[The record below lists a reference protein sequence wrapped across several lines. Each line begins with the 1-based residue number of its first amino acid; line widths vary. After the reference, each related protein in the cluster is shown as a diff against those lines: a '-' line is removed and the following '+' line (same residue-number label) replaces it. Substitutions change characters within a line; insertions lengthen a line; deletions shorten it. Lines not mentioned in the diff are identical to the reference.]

1 MTIEEERDYWKDLAK
16 DMADRMDFK
25 TINYFIWK
33 DCAKTLFSVL
43 SQYHDHHG
51 LPKDTVL
58 YRDALDALVKYENLN
73 KENRL

>member
-16 DMADRMDFK
+16 EMADRMDFK
-25 TINYFIWK
+25 TINFFLWK
-33 DCAKTLFSVL
+33 DCARDLFNAL

-58 YRDALDALVKYENLN
+58 YRDGLDALAKYEKLIEEQ
-73 KENRL
+73 KV